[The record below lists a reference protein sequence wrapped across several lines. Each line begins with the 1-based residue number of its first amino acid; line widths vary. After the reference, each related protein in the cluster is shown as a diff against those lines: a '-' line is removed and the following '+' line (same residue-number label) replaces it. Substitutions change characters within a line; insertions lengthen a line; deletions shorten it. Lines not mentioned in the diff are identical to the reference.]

1 MHANAARGMWTQA
14 HDCMDAHTQGQ
25 NHTHKKKDLAIHL
38 LQLMSSGSTP
48 AVLTHLGVVR
58 LWH

>member
-1 MHANAARGMWTQA
+1 MRMLLGGCGHKRMTVWT
-14 HDCMDAHTQGQ
+14 HTQDQ

-38 LQLMSSGSTP
+38 PQLMSSGSTP